1 MTPATRKTLSAEHL
15 AGGDP
20 WVNEAPGGP
29 TNGSALIIGRGIALA
44 LVLVGVF
51 ALSTPTAVA
60 QEKRESTDAGP
71 KRRAL
76 PVPPASEVEKD
87 ATQAA
92 EELERRTRIDHWRR
106 EIEGHRS
113 RRPDLD
119 RDVTQGIQQRR
130 LHDIPHR

>member
-1 MTPATRKTLSAEHL
+1 MTPATRKTLSAEYL

-20 WVNEAPGGP
+20 RVNEAPGGP
-29 TNGSALIIGRGIALA
+29 TNGSSLTIGRGIALA

-51 ALSTPTAVA
+51 TLSTPAVIA
-60 QEKRESTDAGP
+60 QEKRESTDAES

-92 EELERRTRIDHWRR
+92 EEFERRTRIDHWRR

-119 RDVTQGIQQRR
+119 PDVTQGIQQRR